1 MKKNRL
7 VSMIYFVLNH
17 ESRKDSDPY
26 NYSNSVLE
34 YANFLNQSL
43 NLGMFFPAIEV
54 DGKWEVLKHPSEYDI
69 KFDFRDKE
77 EQAKDYKQ
85 YQQAK
90 EQIIFEGFEL
100 TQVNE
105 EIHSLKSGD
114 IDFEVFIHGDGRY
127 EFLFNFDGFKTI
139 NDLIKYAPTLTAKGL
154 KDSGLG

>member
-90 EQIIFEGFEL
+90 DRVLFEGFEL
-100 TQVNE
+100 NRLENSIEGHFNYNT
-105 EIHSLKSGD
+105 
-114 IDFEVFIHGDGRY
+114 VFVCRKDYSNVIFFY
-127 EFLFNFDGFKTI
+127 KTI
-139 NDLIKYAPTLTAKGL
+139 NDLIKYAPTLTAKGQ